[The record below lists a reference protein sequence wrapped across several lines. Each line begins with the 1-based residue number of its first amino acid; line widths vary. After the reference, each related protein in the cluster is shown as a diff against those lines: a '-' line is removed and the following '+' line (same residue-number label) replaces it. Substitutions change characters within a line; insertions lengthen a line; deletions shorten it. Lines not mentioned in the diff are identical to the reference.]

1 MEYLRTETYRYLIYL
16 QKYLEGDLAKFMK
29 LCEEAEKEEVKRD
42 EGKYKNKDLLQ
53 ATMYPGSFEFI
64 HGEPIVARSTIPHT
78 LTLFAAID
86 ILGFLL
92 RESKH
97 YERTQKNFNSFF
109 KTDFTISQL
118 EINILTEIYRNG
130 LAHSYFPKLNAAI
143 AYRSEYPADKMFLKE
158 NYILVLNVK
167 YLIAIVQKRL
177 QDIIDDE
184 TLYPNMEKQY
194 KILIEDYEDK
204 CRGDIDKLIAH
215 LN

>member
-1 MEYLRTETYRYLIYL
+1 MEYLRTETYRYIIYL
-16 QKYLEGDLAKFMK
+16 KKYLEGDLEKFIK
-29 LCEEAEKEEVKRD
+29 LCCEAEKEEVERKK
-42 EGKYKNKDLLQ
+42 GKIENKDLPQ
-53 ATMYPGSFEFI
+53 TTMYPGSFEFL
-64 HGEPIVARSTIPHT
+64 HGESNIARSTIPHT

-109 KTDFTISQL
+109 KTNNTISQL
-118 EINILTEIYRNG
+118 EINVLTEIYRNG

-143 AYRSEYPADKMFLKE
+143 AYRSEYPTDKLFFKDKK
-158 NYILVLNVK
+158 ILILNVK
-167 YLIAIVQKRL
+167 CLLSTVKEKL
-177 QDIIDDE
+177 QDIINDE
-184 TLYPNMEKQY
+184 SLYPNMEKQY

-204 CRGDIDKLIAH
+204 CREDIKRLIAQ